1 MTNDILITHC
11 TVVNQGSGQLEKNRY
26 VSIKEGIISACGPM
40 AKCPETY
47 PGTLFDADNKLL
59 MPGLVNS
66 HNHCAMTLFRGL
78 ADDLA
83 LTAWLHDHIFPAEA
97 RHVDPDMVY
106 WCSKLAAAEM
116 ILSGTT
122 AVADGYFFSDRS
134 ASALRDA
141 GMRAVIAHG
150 IVDFAAPS
158 VPDPHKNIEA
168 VKAFIDRW
176 LGASDRIKPAVFA
189 HAPYTCSPATLER
202 AKQLADDHGVRFF
215 IHLAESRTEPSM
227 ILDPQDTSPVRHL
240 AKLGLLDH
248 NCVCV
253 HCVWLDDQDLEI
265 LAASGAH
272 VVTCP
277 QSNLKLSS
285 GIARIQD
292 MLDHS
297 ISFAIGTDS
306 CASNNSLDMFREMDM
321 LAKIQK
327 SATANATAM
336 PASAVLEKATS
347 GGATVIGLDSCGSLA
362 PGARADIILINTNV
376 LRLTPMYNQDLLV
389 YGASGSDV
397 DSVIVDGRIIMRHRE
412 ILFFDLEEVYH
423 EVRARADQIYLP
435 YLSRTLRNSEPGLT
449 EGG

>member
-1 MTNDILITHC
+1 MTDDILITNC
-11 TVVNQGSGQLEKNRY
+11 TLVSDRSRQLDKNCY
-26 VSIKEGIISACGPM
+26 ISIKDGIISACGPM
-40 AKCPETY
+40 TKRPETHS
-47 PGTLFDADNKLL
+47 GTVLDAGQKLL

-134 ASALRDA
+134 AAALLDA

-158 VPDPHKNIEA
+158 VPDPGKNIEA
-168 VKAFIDRW
+168 VKLFIDRW
-176 LGASDRIKPAVFA
+176 LGASERIKPAVFA
-189 HAPYTCSPATLER
+189 HAPYTCSPSTLER
-202 AKQLADDHGVRFF
+202 AKQLADDNGVRFF
-215 IHLAESRTEPSM
+215 IHLAESRAENSM
-227 ILDPQDTSPVRHL
+227 IIDPQGTSPVRHL
-240 AKLGLLDH
+240 AKLGMLDN

-253 HCVWLDDQDLEI
+253 HCVWLDDQDIEI

-285 GIARIQD
+285 GIARIQE
-292 MLDHS
+292 MEDHS
-297 ISFAIGTDS
+297 ISLGIGTDS

-327 SATANATAM
+327 TATASATAM
-336 PASAVLEKATS
+336 SASTVLEKATS
-347 GGATVIGLDSCGSLA
+347 GGAEVIGLDNCGTLT
-362 PGARADIILINTNV
+362 PGAQADIILINTNAV
-376 LRLTPMYNQDLLV
+376 QLSPMYNKDLLV
-389 YGASGSDV
+389 YGTSGSDV
-397 DSVIVDGRIIMRHRE
+397 DTVIVGGKIIMRHRE
-412 ILFFDLEEVYH
+412 ILSFDLEEVYRQ
-423 EVRARADQIYLP
+423 VRSRADLVCVP
-435 YLSRTLRNSEPGLT
+435 YLSRTLRNSEPGLKD
-449 EGG
+449 GG

>member
-1 MTNDILITHC
+1 MSDDILITNC
-11 TVVNQGSGQLEKNRY
+11 TLASQHSRQLEKNCY
-26 VSIKEGIISACGPM
+26 VSVKKGIIATCGPM
-40 AKCPETY
+40 TKCPETH
-47 PGTLFDADNKLL
+47 PGTLLDAEQKLL

-106 WCSKLAAAEM
+106 WSSKLAAAEM

-134 ASALRDA
+134 AAALLDA

-158 VPDPHKNIEA
+158 VPDPRKNIEA
-168 VKAFIDRW
+168 ARLFIECWR
-176 LGASDRIKPAVFA
+176 GVSDRIKPAVFA
-189 HAPYTCSPATLER
+189 HAPYTCSPATLQG
-202 AKQLADDHGVRFF
+202 AKMLADDNDVRFF
-215 IHLAESRTEPSM
+215 IHLAESGAEHSM
-227 ILDPQDTSPVRHL
+227 IIDPQGSSPVRHL
-240 AKLGLLDH
+240 DNLGLLDN

-253 HCVWLDDQDLEI
+253 HCVWLDDQDIEI

-285 GIARIQD
+285 GIARIQE

-297 ISFAIGTDS
+297 ISLGIGTDS
-306 CASNNSLDMFREMDM
+306 GASNNSLDMFREMDM

-327 SATANATAM
+327 SATARATAM
-336 PASAVLEKATS
+336 SASTVLQKATS
-347 GGATVIGLDSCGSLA
+347 GGAHVIGLENCGSLI
-362 PGARADIILINTNV
+362 PGAQADIILINTNAV
-376 LRLTPMYNQDLLV
+376 HLTPLYNQDLLV

-397 DSVIVDGRIIMRHRE
+397 DSVIVGGKIIMRRRE
-412 ILFFDLEEVYH
+412 ILSFDLEEVYH
-423 EVRARADQIYLP
+423 EVRWRAEQVYRS

-449 EGG
+449 DGG

>member
-1 MTNDILITHC
+1 MTNDILITNC
-11 TVVNQGSGQLEKNRY
+11 TIVNKGSGQLEKNRY
-26 VSIKEGIISACGPM
+26 LSIKQGIISACGPM
-40 AKCPETY
+40 TKCPETY
-47 PGTLFDADNKLL
+47 PGTLLDAENKLL

-134 ASALRDA
+134 AAALHDA

-158 VPDPHKNIEA
+158 VPDPDKNIEA

-176 LGASDRIKPAVFA
+176 LGVSDRIKPAVFA
-189 HAPYTCSPATLER
+189 HAPYTCSPSTLER
-202 AKQLADDHGVRFF
+202 AKQLADDNGVRFF
-215 IHLAESRTEPSM
+215 IHLAESRDEHSM
-227 ILDPQDTSPVRHL
+227 IIDPQDTSPVRHL
-240 AKLGLLDH
+240 AKLGLLDN

-327 SATANATAM
+327 SASTSATAM
-336 PASAVLEKATS
+336 PASAVLDKATY
-347 GGATVIGLDSCGSLA
+347 GGAQVIGLNNCGSLV
-362 PGARADIILINTNV
+362 PGAQADLILINTNA
-376 LRLTPMYNQDLLV
+376 LHLSPMYNQDLLV
-389 YGASGSDV
+389 YGAAGSDV
-397 DSVIVDGRIIMRHRE
+397 DTVVVDGKILLHRRE
-412 ILFFDLEEVYH
+412 LLSFDLEEVYH
-423 EVRARADQIYLP
+423 EVRARADQVYLP
-435 YLSRTLRNSEPGLT
+435 YL
-449 EGG
+449 